1 MKNRNIGHISLV
13 KIICFLHFT
22 FFAFKSFAQTG
33 VSERKYLVKMMCKIA
48 DPVLL
53 NLSQNTLKK
62 NMPVESNK
70 GRDGVYNSTYLEGF
84 ARMLSGMAPWLELG
98 PDDTKEGQL
107 RKKYID
113 LALKGLKN
121 GVDPKAP
128 DYLNFHITGQSLVD
142 AAFLSQALLRA
153 PSQLLKNLDE
163 ETKANLIKALKL
175 TRNTKPPQNNWL
187 LFAATVECCI
197 YELTGE
203 CEMSR
208 IEYAIQKHME
218 WYKGDGVYGDGPS
231 FHFDYYNSFVI
242 HPMLFE
248 VLTFLKN
255 KNIPSSLSLDIQTKR
270 MVRYAEI
277 LERMVSPEA
286 TYPITGRSLAYRF
299 GNMQTLALV
308 AQKKLLPIGISE
320 AQVRSMFYHM
330 IKRQLEAKGT
340 FDAKG
345 WLTLGIAGHQLGI
358 GENYISTGSVYLCS
372 EAFLFLGLPAS
383 DSFWQGKD
391 EDWTSKKVYKGLEI
405 PIDHAI
411 NE

>member
-1 MKNRNIGHISLV
+1 MK
-13 KIICFLHFT
+13 KIILAFSCLLSVIVHVYGQNGISQRNYFL
-22 FFAFKSFAQTG
+22 Q
-33 VSERKYLVKMMCKIA
+33 KMIQIA
-48 DPVLL
+48 NPVLV
-53 NLSQNTLKK
+53 NLSQNTLKQ
-62 NMPVESNK
+62 NMPVESNH
-70 GRDGVYNSTYLEGF
+70 GRQGVYQSTYLEAFG
-84 ARMLSGMAPWLELG
+84 RMLTGMAPWLELG

-153 PSQLLKNLDE
+153 PNQLLKNLDE

-248 VLTFLKN
+248 ILTFLKN
-255 KNIPSSLSLDIQTKR
+255 KNIPSSLSLDIQIKR

-299 GNMQTLALV
+299 GNMQALALV
-308 AQKKLLPIGISE
+308 AQKKLLPNGISE

-383 DSFWQGKD
+383 DSFWQGND

>member
-1 MKNRNIGHISLV
+1 MK
-13 KIICFLHFT
+13 KIIL
-22 FFAFKSFAQTG
+22 AFSCLLSVIVHVYGQNG
-33 VSERKYLVKMMCKIA
+33 ISQRKYFVQKMIQIA
-48 DPVLL
+48 NPVLV
-53 NLSQNTLKK
+53 NLSQNTLKQ
-62 NMPVESNK
+62 NMPVESNH
-70 GRDGVYNSTYLEGF
+70 GRQGVYQSTYLEAFG
-84 ARMLSGMAPWLELG
+84 RMLTGMAPWLELG

-153 PSQLLKNLDE
+153 PNQLLKNLDE

-248 VLTFLKN
+248 ILTFLKN

-299 GNMQTLALV
+299 GNMQALALV
-308 AQKKLLPIGISE
+308 AQKKLLPNGISE

-383 DSFWQGKD
+383 DSFWQGND

>member
-1 MKNRNIGHISLV
+1 MK
-13 KIICFLHFT
+13 KIILAFSCLLSVIVHVYGQNGISQRN
-22 FFAFKSFAQTG
+22 FFVQ
-33 VSERKYLVKMMCKIA
+33 KMIQIA
-48 DPVLL
+48 NPVLV
-53 NLSQNTLKK
+53 NLSQNTLKQ
-62 NMPVESNK
+62 NMPVESNH
-70 GRDGVYNSTYLEGF
+70 GRQGIYQSTYLEAFG
-84 ARMLSGMAPWLELG
+84 RMLTGMAPWLELG

-153 PSQLLKNLDE
+153 PNQLLKNLDE

-248 VLTFLKN
+248 ILTFLKK
-255 KNIPSSLSLDIQTKR
+255 KNIPSSLSLDIQIKR

-299 GNMQTLALV
+299 GNMQALALV
-308 AQKKLLPIGISE
+308 AQKKLLPNGISE

-383 DSFWQGKD
+383 DSFWQGND

>member
-1 MKNRNIGHISLV
+1 MK
-13 KIICFLHFT
+13 KIIL
-22 FFAFKSFAQTG
+22 AFSCLLSVIVHVYGQNGISQRNYFVQ
-33 VSERKYLVKMMCKIA
+33 KMIQIA
-48 DPVLL
+48 NPVLV
-53 NLSQNTLKK
+53 NLSQNTLKQ
-62 NMPVESNK
+62 NMPVESNH
-70 GRDGVYNSTYLEGF
+70 GRQGVYQSTYLEAFG
-84 ARMLSGMAPWLELG
+84 RMLTGMAPWLELG

-153 PSQLLKNLDE
+153 PNQLLKNLDE

-248 VLTFLKN
+248 ILTFLKN
-255 KNIPSSLSLDIQTKR
+255 KNIPSSLSLDIQIKR

-299 GNMQTLALV
+299 GNMQALALV
-308 AQKKLLPIGISE
+308 AQKKLLPNGISE

-383 DSFWQGKD
+383 DSFWQGND

>member
-1 MKNRNIGHISLV
+1 MK
-13 KIICFLHFT
+13 KIIL
-22 FFAFKSFAQTG
+22 AFSCLLSVIVHVYGQNGISQRNYFVQ
-33 VSERKYLVKMMCKIA
+33 KMIQIA
-48 DPVLL
+48 NPVLV
-53 NLSQNTLKK
+53 NLSQNTLKQ
-62 NMPVESNK
+62 NMPVESNH
-70 GRDGVYNSTYLEGF
+70 GRQGVYQSTYLEAFG
-84 ARMLSGMAPWLELG
+84 RMLTGMAPWLELG

-153 PSQLLKNLDE
+153 PNQLLKNLDE
-163 ETKANLIKALKL
+163 ETKANLINALKL

-248 VLTFLKN
+248 ILTFLKN

-299 GNMQTLALV
+299 GNMQALALV
-308 AQKKLLPIGISE
+308 AQKKLLPNGISE